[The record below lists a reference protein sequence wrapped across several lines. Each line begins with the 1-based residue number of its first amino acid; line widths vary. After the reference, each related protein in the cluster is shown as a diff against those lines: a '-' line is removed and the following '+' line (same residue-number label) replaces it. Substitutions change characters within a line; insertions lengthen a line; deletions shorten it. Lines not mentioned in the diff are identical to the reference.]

1 MRRAIRNVPD
11 FPEPGILFRD
21 VTPLLGDAELF
32 RRTTD
37 AIARAFASAG
47 VTHVAGVES
56 RGFIFGAPVAQALG
70 AGFVPVR
77 KAGKLP
83 GLCRQVTYELE
94 YRSDRLEI
102 QADAVAPGSRVLVLD
117 DVLATGG
124 TAAATCQLIE
134 GTGSTIVGC
143 AFAVE
148 LAALEGR
155 RRLHV
160 DEILSLLIYE

>member
-83 GLCRQVTYELE
+83 GLCRQVTYQLE
-94 YRSDRLEI
+94 YRSDCLEI
-102 QADAVAPGSRVLVLD
+102 QEDAVAPGSRVLVLD